1 MENII
6 SVLQQIFMGK
16 EDTHAIV
23 GLSEF
28 KTVKEPVVKKMTIK
42 KHAPKELRLSELMRR
57 ESCQGS

>member
-16 EDTHAIV
+16 EDSNARV

-28 KTVKEPVVKKMTIK
+28 KQVKETIKATPAK

>member
-16 EDTHAIV
+16 EDLHARV

-28 KTVKEPVVKKMTIK
+28 KALQEPVQKKQVK
-42 KHAPKELRLSELMRR
+42 KHAPKELRLSELMRK